1 MKVGSVLKMIRL
13 RLNMTQQQVSHKA
26 QINQEYL
33 SMIECNKKVP
43 SFSILVKLCDVY
55 CIPVFAIFVLGA
67 EDKDISNKHLKEWVK
82 NKKSIYDCILKTFV
96 FNADL

>member
-13 RLNMTQQQVSHKA
+13 QLNMTQQQVSANAK
-26 QINQEYL
+26 INQEYL

-43 SFSILVKLCDVY
+43 SFSILEKLCDVY
-55 CIPVFAIFVLGA
+55 CIPVFAVFVLGA
-67 EDKDISNKHLKEWVK
+67 EDKDISNMHLEKWLK

-96 FNADL
+96 FNAGV